1 MKKLISVVAMGI
13 IFGFCS
19 LSLGSDH
26 MGLYTKPI
34 MTGEVTNNASS
45 GKIERD
51 LMSFYLTPKKAEQS
65 NTLWLETVPE
75 EGNSIV
81 VFGVRLYFDKSS

>member
-1 MKKLISVVAMGI
+1 MSYCNPTCHLAQHKSFLSDYMGFYTNPIITNEVNNITKNGKLE
-13 IFGFCS
+13 
-19 LSLGSDH
+19 
-26 MGLYTKPI
+26 K
-34 MTGEVTNNASS
+34 E
-45 GKIERD
+45 

-81 VFGVRLYFDKSS
+81 VFGVRVYFDKRS